1 MDLSARHNSVF
12 AQGIDAVDPAT
23 RCPAPVMNDRDA
35 LFLLPANRFLRGS
48 AAAEINDNDD
58 REASNE
64 TDLDFHC
71 CFVLQAAGSPEGF
84 ASPARRPHWPRVKVI
99 ALPTASLWLGYRQ

>member
-1 MDLSARHNSVF
+1 MDLGAGHDSVF
-12 AQGIDAVDPAT
+12 TQGIDTVDQAI

-35 LFLLPANRFLRGS
+35 LLALPANGLLSGS
-48 AAAEINDNDD
+48 AAAKSEDN

-71 CFVLQAAGSPEGF
+71 CFVLQAAGSP
-84 ASPARRPHWPRVKVI
+84 
-99 ALPTASLWLGYRQ
+99 